1 MKITKTLAAVAQIA
15 AKEKKVRRAFK
26 LGSECLG
33 HGGPV
38 TAENLQLL
46 NTLSE
51 KEIILEVSYL
61 KATVASELKLRK
73 RIQVPESGKYK
84 MEKLPVEQLKLSI
97 QNVLKPSCSDVEKRK
112 YKSQ

>member
-1 MKITKTLAAVAQIA
+1 MLESYSSGQ
-15 AKEKKVRRAFK
+15 EHQRR
-26 LGSECLG
+26 
-33 HGGPV
+33 P
-38 TAENLQLL
+38 

-97 QNVLKPSCSDVEKRK
+97 QNVLKPSGSVSSDVEKLLENLFK
-112 YKSQ
+112 